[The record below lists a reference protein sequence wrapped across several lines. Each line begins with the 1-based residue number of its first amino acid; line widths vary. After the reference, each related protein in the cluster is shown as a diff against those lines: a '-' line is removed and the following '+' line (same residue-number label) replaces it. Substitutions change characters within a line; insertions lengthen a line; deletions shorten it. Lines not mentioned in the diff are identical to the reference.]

1 MAITLTELQ
10 EKLKGID
17 EISLMEVLEITSE
30 DIVQRFVDRIEDNY
44 EDLVEEFDEE
54 EQKDF
59 YIPWSDEDEENEE
72 DVYESNLDLYDN
84 E

>member
-1 MAITLTELQ
+1 MALTLTELQ
-10 EKLKGID
+10 AKLMLID

-44 EDLVEEFDEE
+44 EDLVTEFDEE
-54 EQKDF
+54 EEKDF
-59 YIPWSDEDEENEE
+59 YIPWSDDDDEEDEEEF
-72 DVYESNLDLYDN
+72 DDN